1 MTHATLRPKENWE
14 QIKLNEQGI
23 EAEFL
28 GSWGNLQSYIPTYS
42 GLLKR
47 ELFTSSESV
56 LGRKKT
62 TTTNFYMHGCPIVC
76 VYWVKYTKQ

>member
-1 MTHATLRPKENWE
+1 MTNATLCPKENWE

-28 GSWGNLQSYIPTYS
+28 GSWGSLQSYIMTYS

-56 LGRKKT
+56 LGREKNK
-62 TTTNFYMHGCPIVC
+62 TNFYMHGCPIVG
-76 VYWVKYTKQ
+76 VYWVKYTTQ

>member
-1 MTHATLRPKENWE
+1 MTHATLCPKENWK

-23 EAEFL
+23 KAEFL
-28 GSWGNLQSYIPTYS
+28 GSWGSLQSFILTYS

-56 LGRKKT
+56 LGREK
-62 TTTNFYMHGCPIVC
+62 
-76 VYWVKYTKQ
+76 